1 MNPSEQNITLPFAD
15 AVAEVGQKYG
25 FSSKDKVAWKAFCLM
40 VEFQGNHKAALK
52 KADQQSM
59 EEVSVFLFE
68 QGSNGRLRAAC
79 EEVIRRIPNCPGCG
93 DGPG

>member
-1 MNPSEQNITLPFAD
+1 MDHSEQNITLPFAD
-15 AVAEVGQKYG
+15 AVIEIGQKYG
-25 FSSKDKVAWKAFCLM
+25 LTSENKVAWKAFCLM

-52 KADQQSM
+52 KADQQDM

-79 EEVIRRIPNCPGCG
+79 EEVLRRMPNCPWCG
-93 DGPG
+93 DGPA